1 MFLAKREGEAR
12 RGAAALTGPVTLP
25 GDPAGAWIEGERR
38 TLAVYAPG
46 GYHWAPGLGD
56 EVLVL
61 KTGERGEM
69 PCALGVPAKSGA
81 LQPGEVLITAGEA
94 AIRLKPDGRV
104 DVTGTLTVN
113 GIPVALEGV
122 AV

>member
-12 RGAAALTGPVTLP
+12 RGATALTGPVTLP
-25 GDPAGAWIEGERR
+25 GDPAGAWIGGERR

-46 GYHWAPGLGD
+46 GYHWAPGSGD

-69 PCALGVPAKSGA
+69 PCALGVPARDGT
-81 LQPGEVLITAGEA
+81 LQPGEVLITAGAA
-94 AIRLKPDGRV
+94 AIRLKPDGGV
-104 DVTGTLTVN
+104 DVTGILTVN
-113 GIPVALEGV
+113 GIPVALEGG